1 MEFAP
6 LVAFG
11 ILLIRIGVMIAM
23 TPLFGGAWAPA
34 QVKIGLTAI
43 LAIVILPLVTLPPIS
58 SPAALTLIVV
68 HEVVVGLALSFGI
81 RILVSAAELAGYL
94 IGFQVGFAYA
104 GIVDPQSGVRNNVLA
119 VMYGTLTLLAI
130 LGANIHHQILRLLVA
145 TFEAVPVSPTIAVNE
160 SLVRSVMRMTGVVF
174 TLGVQLAAPVVLVL
188 LLVEVVMGVVT
199 RVAPTLN
206 LMVIGAPLRL
216 LVGLFALG
224 VAIQIVPGVVI
235 RMSEWSLELA
245 SQLALAF
252 R

>member
-1 MEFAP
+1 MEFAA